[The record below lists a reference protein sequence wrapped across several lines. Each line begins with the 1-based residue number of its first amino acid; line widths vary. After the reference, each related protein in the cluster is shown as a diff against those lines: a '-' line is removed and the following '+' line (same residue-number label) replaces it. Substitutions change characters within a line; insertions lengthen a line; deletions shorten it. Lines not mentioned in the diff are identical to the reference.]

1 MGKNKR
7 SPLAQAVATAPSL
20 EPANYP
26 EEVVVRKASNGG
38 YIVRTSGGKV
48 SPYPGEEEVYR
59 GLAGVLKCMKAHF
72 ADKEE
77 YKEED

>member
-1 MGKNKR
+1 
-7 SPLAQAVATAPSL
+7 VATAPSL
-20 EPANYP
+20 DKAVYP
-26 EEVVVRKASNGG
+26 EEVTVRKASNGG

-59 GLAGVLKCMKAHF
+59 GLAGVLKCMRAHF

-77 YKEED
+77 DDKGDY